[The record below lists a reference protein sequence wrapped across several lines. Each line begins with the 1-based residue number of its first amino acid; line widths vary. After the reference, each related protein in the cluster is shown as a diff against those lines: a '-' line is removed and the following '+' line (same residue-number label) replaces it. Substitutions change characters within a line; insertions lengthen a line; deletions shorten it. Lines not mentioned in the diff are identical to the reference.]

1 MRKRP
6 AHIVFYLHFTL
17 CIFYRHIVMRIQDTV
32 KFELDK
38 ASGFLSLDRPHK
50 FSSIIPSLYGFIP
63 RTYSHTKRCP
73 LLCSNYCMSCFF
85 TDSPPAPRAH

>member
-1 MRKRP
+1 
-6 AHIVFYLHFTL
+6 
-17 CIFYRHIVMRIQDTV
+17 MRIQDTV

-73 LLCSNYCMSCFF
+73 PPSLLQLPHVLLF
-85 TDSPPAPRAH
+85 H